1 MIISHKKKFIFVKT
15 QKVSGTS
22 MEIALS
28 HSLGRKDVITP
39 LNLEDEVIRYKKTK
53 KFPQNYSKDLKFEQE
68 YKNYIRMLSKKRVSK
83 EQFNKLEKII
93 EDKKI
98 NNNIFFNHMKAK
110 DIRKK
115 VGKKIWNKYFKFSI
129 DRNPYDKII
138 SFMYFAN
145 RFKKIKNIQKEIQ
158 KTINLKKYMNYPI
171 YTEKKKV
178 ILDYIINYE
187 NLRNNIKNVENK
199 IRIPILK
206 HYVHTKNYTRK
217 TKKKLKY
224 FFNKRQSDKIF
235 MDCYEEFKIMKFKK
249 LYE

>member
-1 MIISHKKKFIFVKT
+1 
-15 QKVSGTS
+15 
-22 MEIALS
+22 
-28 HSLGRKDVITP
+28 
-39 LNLEDEVIRYKKTK
+39 
-53 KFPQNYSKDLKFEQE
+53 
-68 YKNYIRMLSKKRVSK
+68 
-83 EQFNKLEKII
+83 
-93 EDKKI
+93 
-98 NNNIFFNHMKAK
+98 MKAK

-158 KTINLKKYMNYPI
+158 KTINLKKYINYPI

-235 MDCYEEFKIMKFKK
+235 MDCNEEFKIMKFKK

>member
-1 MIISHKKKFIFVKT
+1 
-15 QKVSGTS
+15 
-22 MEIALS
+22 
-28 HSLGRKDVITP
+28 
-39 LNLEDEVIRYKKTK
+39 
-53 KFPQNYSKDLKFEQE
+53 
-68 YKNYIRMLSKKRVSK
+68 
-83 EQFNKLEKII
+83 
-93 EDKKI
+93 
-98 NNNIFFNHMKAK
+98 
-110 DIRKK
+110 
-115 VGKKIWNKYFKFSI
+115 
-129 DRNPYDKII
+129 
-138 SFMYFAN
+138 MYFAN

-158 KTINLKKYMNYPI
+158 KTINLKKYINYPI

-235 MDCYEEFKIMKFKK
+235 MDCNEEFKIMKFKK